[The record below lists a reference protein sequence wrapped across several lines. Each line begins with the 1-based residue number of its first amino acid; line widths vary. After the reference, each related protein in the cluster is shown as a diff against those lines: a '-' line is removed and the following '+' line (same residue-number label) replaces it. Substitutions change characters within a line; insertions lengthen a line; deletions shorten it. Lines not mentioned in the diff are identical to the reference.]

1 MAGIR
6 ASKQRPLTN
15 VLFALGI
22 RHVGYET
29 AHLLAAHFGSLRG
42 AIEAPLET
50 LQEVE
55 GVGPVVA
62 QSVADWAAREQN
74 QDVLTRLIAA
84 GIDPREEVREVTSG
98 LLEGL
103 TIVVTGRLEAIS
115 RGAAEDLI
123 RELGGKVGSSVSK
136 ATTVLVVGE
145 EAGSKLTKAQQLG
158 VRTIDEAT
166 FLKLTETGPS
176 ILEAADLGAVE
187 SSTASS

>member
-1 MAGIR
+1 
-6 ASKQRPLTN
+6 
-15 VLFALGI
+15 
-22 RHVGYET
+22 
-29 AHLLAAHFGSLRG
+29 
-42 AIEAPLET
+42 
-50 LQEVE
+50 
-55 GVGPVVA
+55 
-62 QSVADWAAREQN
+62 
-74 QDVLTRLIAA
+74 
-84 GIDPREEVREVTSG
+84 
-98 LLEGL
+98 LEGL

-187 SSTASS
+187 SGTASS